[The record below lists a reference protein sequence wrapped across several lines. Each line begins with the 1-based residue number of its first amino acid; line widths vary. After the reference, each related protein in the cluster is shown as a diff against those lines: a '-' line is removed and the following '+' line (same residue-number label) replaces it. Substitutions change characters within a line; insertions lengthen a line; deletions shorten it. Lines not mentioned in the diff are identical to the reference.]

1 MITSRGQRGKGFSG
15 LTSRKI
21 PPRSGQVGM
30 LRWGAVDGHS
40 LLVRETERMKRAL
53 VERVLKKHNGV
64 RARAARELQIESSHL
79 RRLIKK
85 WGLK

>member
-1 MITSRGQRGKGFSG
+1 MVWSV
-15 LTSRKI
+15 L
-21 PPRSGQVGM
+21 
-30 LRWGAVDGHS
+30 VDGHS

>member
-1 MITSRGQRGKGFSG
+1 M
-15 LTSRKI
+15 
-21 PPRSGQVGM
+21 
-30 LRWGAVDGHS
+30 DGHS